1 MKISKKQLAF
11 IAIIASLGG
20 FIFGFDM
27 AVVSG
32 VLPLVKM
39 QFQLDTF
46 MEGWFVS
53 SALLGCII
61 GVLISG
67 SLSDQ
72 YGRKRTMQTAAA
84 IFVLATFA
92 CIFLES
98 FSIIIWT
105 RILTGIGIGI
115 ASNVVPLYLS
125 EIAPIKDRG
134 KLVTFYQLALTFGI
148 VLAYTSNAL
157 IIKYQDELGQIVSH
171 SLFQYVFVEEEWRA
185 MIGMSV
191 IPSLAFFIGLL
202 VVPESP
208 SWSKV
213 QSKSDHSGYSEL
225 LKPIYRKAMV
235 IGLFLPIFSQFC
247 GINVIIYYGPTI
259 LKTLGFSLDNSLYG
273 QIIIGFANMLFT
285 LIAIWKVD
293 SWGRRPLYLVGTLGG
308 AGSLF
313 LTSLLFY
320 FGMAES
326 WLLVLSVVCFLAFF
340 AFSIGPLKFVVAS
353 EIFPSNI
360 RAKAMGV
367 SVLAMWVSDF
377 LMGQITPFFL
387 DDVGVSGTF
396 LFLGLVCLLGF
407 VFVIRKLPETK
418 GKSPDEIHELL
429 NMDKR

>member
-1 MKISKKQLAF
+1 MKISNKQLAL

-39 QFQLDTF
+39 QFQLNTF

-72 YGRKRTMQTAAA
+72 YGRKRTMQIAAA

-98 FSIIIWT
+98 FSLIIWT

-185 MIGMSV
+185 MVGMSI
-191 IPSLAFFIGLL
+191 IPSLAFLIGLL
-202 VVPESP
+202 IVPESP
-208 SWSKV
+208 SWSKD
-213 QSKSDHSGYSEL
+213 QSKSDQSGYSEL

-273 QIIIGFANMLFT
+273 QIIIGVANMLFT

-293 SWGRRPLYLVGTLGG
+293 SWGRRPLYLVGTIGG
-308 AGSLF
+308 AASLF

-326 WLLVLSVVCFLAFF
+326 VLLVISVVCFLAFF

-360 RAKAMGV
+360 RAKAMGL
-367 SVLAMWVSDF
+367 SILAMWVSDF
-377 LMGQITPFFL
+377 LMGQITPFLL
-387 DDVGVSGTF
+387 DDVGVTGTF

-407 VFVIRKLPETK
+407 VFVNRKLPETK